1 MIAWKEYISQLL
13 ELSTEF
19 DDITIS
25 LDEGL
30 IYSEIPPII
39 RAIISMLDK
48 MLEHQGKLNLLVF
61 PERVQSVFIFAFMK
75 LYRNISQGK
84 IKT

>member
-39 RAIISMLDK
+39 RASISMLDK

-75 LYRNISQGK
+75 L
-84 IKT
+84 